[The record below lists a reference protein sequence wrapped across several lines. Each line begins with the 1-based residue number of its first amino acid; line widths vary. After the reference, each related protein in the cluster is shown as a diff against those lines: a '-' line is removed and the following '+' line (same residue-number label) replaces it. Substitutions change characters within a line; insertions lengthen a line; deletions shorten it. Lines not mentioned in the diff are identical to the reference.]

1 MTIDQPVYAASR
13 AVEEHPRGGPMHNVP
28 LGTLVLR
35 AGLLPQGEIED
46 GLREAVHGGRRLGE
60 VLVERGLAEGDL
72 ARLLAAQNARPFV
85 DLLSFP
91 VDYDVTRLLPPSVA
105 QIYCAL
111 PFADDD
117 GTVLVA
123 VPDPEDDGQRERL
136 QQALGRPVRLVGAS
150 RSDIKAAIGGGST
163 PSAAQRAPQMYE
175 VVVTLRDGR
184 VVVIDRLTV
193 RANAE
198 ALAERVADEAVDAT
212 TIRTRDGVVEGAE
225 VASVEVLQ
233 RKGAT

>member
-1 MTIDQPVYAASR
+1 MTIDQPVHAASR

-35 AGLLPQGEIED
+35 RGLLPQAEIED
-46 GLREAVHGGRRLGE
+46 SLREAVTSGRRLGE
-60 VLVERGLAEGDL
+60 VLVERGLAERDL
-72 ARLLAAQNARPFV
+72 ARLLAAQNAQPFV
-85 DLLSFP
+85 DLSSFP
-91 VDYDVTRLLPPSVA
+91 VDFEVTRLLPSSVA

-111 PFADDD
+111 PFAEEDA
-117 GTVLVA
+117 TVLVA
-123 VPDPEDDGQRERL
+123 VPDPEDEGQRDRL
-136 QQALGRPVRLVGAS
+136 QEALGRPTRLVGAA
-150 RSDIKAAIGGGST
+150 RSDIQAAIDGAPT
-163 PSAAQRAPQMYE
+163 PAPAQRAAQTYE

-184 VVVIDRLTV
+184 VVVIDRLSV

-225 VASVEVLQ
+225 VATVEVLQ
-233 RKGAT
+233 RRAAT

>member
-1 MTIDQPVYAASR
+1 MTIDQPVHAASR
-13 AVEEHPRGGPMHNVP
+13 AVEEHPRGGPMHDVP

-35 AGLLPQGEIED
+35 GGLLPQAEIED
-46 GLREAVHGGRRLGE
+46 SLREAVHSGRRLGE
-60 VLVERGLAEGDL
+60 VLVERGLAERDL
-72 ARLLAAQNARPFV
+72 ARLLAAQNAQPFV

-91 VDYDVTRLLPPSVA
+91 VDHEVARLLSASVA

-123 VPDPEDDGQRERL
+123 VPDPEDEGQRARL
-136 QQALGRPVRLVGAS
+136 QEALGRPIRLVGAS
-150 RSDIKAAIGGGST
+150 RSDIKAVIGGGAA
-163 PSAAQRAPQMYE
+163 PAPAQRAPQTYE
-175 VVVTLRDGR
+175 VVVTMTDGR
-184 VVVIDRLTV
+184 VVVIDRLSV

-233 RKGAT
+233 RRAAT